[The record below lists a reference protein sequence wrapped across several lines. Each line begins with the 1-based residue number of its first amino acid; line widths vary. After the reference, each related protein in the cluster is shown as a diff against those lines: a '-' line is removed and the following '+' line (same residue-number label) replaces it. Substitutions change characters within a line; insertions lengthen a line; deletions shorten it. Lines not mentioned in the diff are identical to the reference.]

1 MPEHTLFHVVFLSQ
15 ILLVSFVLPRRI
27 LARMSYVFSTYPPE
41 TYPKLYPRPIEHYG
55 RARRTYGTMNLVVLA
70 AGLALLAVLLGYQRS
85 GRWDHVIAMW
95 FFLAQMIPVMVLDV
109 SALRESRLMRNLSTT
124 RKAGL
129 QPRRVSDFI
138 SPALVG
144 LAAGAYLAFVA
155 LVVYVRQ
162 FDFPWF
168 GGYLNIVFI
177 TIGNLFL
184 AAVAV
189 RHIYGRK
196 LNPHQAMEDR
206 LKAITTVAHMCV
218 FVSIAATLFIGL
230 NIALA
235 AFDQRALQPAAQSL
249 FFQLLA
255 LISFRIYLVQYSNF
269 DVYKADS
276 AVA

>member
-1 MPEHTLFHVVFLSQ
+1 MT
-15 ILLVSFVLPRRI
+15 
-27 LARMSYVFSTYPPE
+27 YVFSTYPPE
-41 TYPKLYPRPIEHYG
+41 THPKLYPKPIAHYD
-55 RARRTYGTMNLVVLA
+55 RARRTYRIMNLVVVA

-95 FFLAQMIPVMVLDV
+95 FFLAQMVPVMVLDV
-109 SALRESRLMRNLSTT
+109 SALRATRLMRTLSTT

-144 LAAGAYLAFVA
+144 LAVGTYLAFVA
-155 LVVYVRQ
+155 LVVYVRL
-162 FDFPWF
+162 FNFPWF
-168 GGYLNIVFI
+168 AGYLNVVFV

-189 RHIYGRK
+189 RQIYGRK

-206 LKAITTVAHMCV
+206 LKVIATVAHMCV
-218 FVSIAATLFIGL
+218 FASITATLFVGL

-235 AFDQRALQPAAQSL
+235 AFDQRALQPAAQSV
-249 FFQLLA
+249 FFQLVA
-255 LISFRIYLVQYSNF
+255 LISFRIYLVPDSNF

-276 AVA
+276 VVA